1 MRHEA
6 ILLAPLGAALLVA
19 LGCRVLPRALAH
31 GLPIAAV
38 GISALLS
45 SWALAE
51 QLDGQPVAVK
61 LFDWLSIGGL
71 RLSFGLLIDRLSA
84 LMMCVVT
91 WVSLAVHVYTVRY
104 MRGDPGYAR
113 FFALISFF
121 TSAMLLLVMAD
132 NFMQLFVGWEAVGL
146 ASYLLIGFWYKRP
159 SANFASLK
167 AFLVNRVGDLGLLLG
182 IGLIAGAAGTLDYAG
197 VFAGAGPLAA
207 REITV
212 WPGISWPALDLG
224 CVLLFVGAMG
234 KSAQMPLHIWLPD
247 SMEGPTPIS
256 ALIHAAT
263 MVTAGVFMVARMSPL
278 FEHSQL
284 ALSMVLAVGATTAL
298 ATGLVAIA
306 QQDIKRIVAWSTL
319 SQLGYMMAG
328 IGVSAY
334 SVAIYHLFTHA
345 FFKALLF
352 LAAGAVIVA
361 LHHQQDIRQMGGLR
375 RRMPITYATALIGG
389 LALAGVPGTAGF
401 FSKDALITAVSR
413 AGGPLGAYAGWC
425 LLLGVAVTAFYTAR
439 LLLVVFHGG
448 KRADGPASTTAQ
460 RGRASLSDPSAG
472 SARHA
477 SLEPV
482 GPWMLAPLVFLAVP
496 SLLIGWFTFSPVVL
510 GNYFGGS
517 IVNLPSGGPG
527 AANLSEGTLEFFV
540 HGLYSPVFLL
550 ALLGGATAWIFC
562 QWRPRWSERAG
573 FLLRWPARTLRLGY
587 GFDMLVER
595 VVIPGTRGAARGASD
610 QADARFID
618 GLLVN
623 GLARTVRWGSGAMR
637 RLQTGLL
644 YHYAFVM
651 VTAICLLIT
660 WVVLVR
666 RHA

>member
-6 ILLAPLGAALLVA
+6 ILLAPLCAALLVA
-19 LGCRVLPRALAH
+19 LGCRVLPRALMH

-38 GISALLS
+38 AASALLS
-45 SWALAE
+45 TWALAD
-51 QLDGQPVAVK
+51 QIGGAPVAVK

-71 RLSFGLLIDRLSA
+71 DLSFGLLIDQLSA

-104 MRGDPGYAR
+104 MRDDPGYAR

-121 TSAMLLLVMAD
+121 TAAMLLLVMAD

-146 ASYLLIGFWYKRP
+146 ASYLLIGFWFKRP

-167 AFLVNRVGDLGLLLG
+167 AFLVNRIGDLGLLLG
-182 IGLIAGAAGTLDYAG
+182 IGLIAGATGTLDYAE
-197 VFAGAGPLAA
+197 VFSGAGPLAA

-298 ATGLVAIA
+298 ATGLVAMV

-361 LHHQQDIRQMGGLR
+361 LHHQQDIRRMGGLR

-389 LALAGVPGTAGF
+389 LALAGIPGTAGF

-425 LLLGVAVTAFYTAR
+425 LLLGVAATAFYTAR
-439 LLLVVFHGG
+439 LLLVVFHGEPREG
-448 KRADGPASTTAQ
+448 ILSSASAA
-460 RGRASLSDPSAG
+460 RPRSSSGSAG
-472 SARHA
+472 HA

-510 GNYFGGS
+510 GDYFGGS
-517 IVNLPSGGPG
+517 IVNLPGGGPG
-527 AANLSEGTLEFFV
+527 GANLSQGTLDFFV

-550 ALLGGATAWIFC
+550 ALLGGAAAWVFC
-562 QWRPRWSERAG
+562 HWRPQWSERAG
-573 FLLRWPARTLRLGY
+573 PLLRGPARALALGY
-587 GFDMLVER
+587 GFDRLVER
-595 VVIPGTRGAARGASD
+595 ALIPGTRGAARGAAD
-610 QADARFID
+610 QADSRLID

-623 GLARTVRWGSGAMR
+623 GLARAVRWGSGMMR

-651 VTAICLLIT
+651 VTAICLLIA
-660 WVVLVR
+660 WVVLVLD
-666 RHA
+666 

>member
-1 MRHEA
+1 MMYEA
-6 ILLAPLGAALLVA
+6 ILLAPLCAAALVA
-19 LGCRVLPRALAH
+19 LGARVLPRHVVH
-31 GLPIAAV
+31 GLPILAV
-38 GISALLS
+38 GLSAVLSVRVLL
-45 SWALAE
+45 E
-51 QLDGQPVAVK
+51 QLGGEPVTVK
-61 LFDWLSIGGL
+61 LLDWLSIGGFE
-71 RLSFGLLIDRLSA
+71 LSFGLLIDRLTA
-84 LMMCVVT
+84 LMACVVT
-91 WVSLAVHVYTVRY
+91 WVSLAVHVYTVGY
-104 MRGDPGYAR
+104 MRDDPGYAR
-113 FFALISFF
+113 FFALIAFF

-146 ASYLLIGFWYKRP
+146 ASYLLIGFWFKRP

-182 IGLIAGAAGTLDYAG
+182 IALIGGAAGSLDYAV
-197 VFAGAGPLAA
+197 VFGNAPGLATQD
-207 REITV
+207 ITV
-212 WPGISWPALDLG
+212 WPGVSWPALELG

-278 FEHSQL
+278 FEYSPF
-284 ALSMVLAVGATTAL
+284 ALSLVLAVGATTAL
-298 ATGLVAIA
+298 ATGLVAIV

-361 LHHQQDIRQMGGLR
+361 LHHEQDIRRMGGLY
-375 RRMPITYATALIGG
+375 RRMPITYATALIGV
-389 LALAGVPGTAGF
+389 LALAGIPGTAGF
-401 FSKDALITAVSR
+401 FSKDALISAVTQS
-413 AGGPLGAYAGWC
+413 AGPVSAYAGWC
-425 LLLGVAVTAFYTAR
+425 LLAGVAVTAFYSAR
-439 LLLVVFHGG
+439 FLLVVFHG
-448 KRADGPASTTAQ
+448 REPDDASQVTE
-460 RGRASLSDPSAG
+460 
-472 SARHA
+472 
-477 SLEPV
+477 LEPR
-482 GPWMLAPLVFLAVP
+482 GLWMLGPLVFLAVP
-496 SLLIGWFTFSPVVL
+496 SLLIGWLTFQPVVL
-510 GNYFGGS
+510 GEYFAAS
-517 IVNLPSGGPG
+517 LVSLQDSASGAPDLG
-527 AANLSEGTLEFFV
+527 AGTLDFFV

-550 ALLGGATAWIFC
+550 ALLGGLSAWVLYE
-562 QWRPRWSERAG
+562 WRPLWRGLAA
-573 FLLRWPARTLRLGY
+573 PVLRLPRRLLEWGY
-587 GFDMLVER
+587 GFDPLLER
-595 VVIPGTRGAARGASD
+595 AVIPGAQGLARGAAD

-623 GLARTVRWGSGAMR
+623 GLARTIRWGSGVMR

-651 VTAICLLIT
+651 VTAICLLIA
-660 WVVLVR
+660 WVILVLD
-666 RHA
+666 

>member
-1 MRHEA
+1 MRYEA
-6 ILLAPLGAALLVA
+6 ILLAPLCAALVVA
-19 LGCRVLPRALAH
+19 LGCRVLPRVLMH
-31 GLPIAAV
+31 GLPIAAT
-38 GISALLS
+38 GASALLS
-45 SWALAE
+45 TWALVD
-51 QLDGQPVAVK
+51 QIGGQPVALK

-71 RLSFGLLIDRLSA
+71 QLSFGLLIDRLSA

-104 MRGDPGYAR
+104 MCDDPGYAR

-121 TSAMLLLVMAD
+121 TFAMLLLVMAD

-146 ASYLLIGFWYKRP
+146 ASYLLIGFWFKRP

-167 AFLVNRVGDLGLLLG
+167 AFLVNRIGDLGLLLG
-182 IGLIAGAAGTLDYAG
+182 IGLIAGSAGTLDYAE

-207 REITV
+207 REIMV
-212 WPGISWPALDLG
+212 WPGVSWPALDLG

-278 FEHSQL
+278 FEYSAM
-284 ALSMVLAVGATTAL
+284 ALSLVLLVGATTAL
-298 ATGLVAIA
+298 ATGLVAIV

-361 LHHQQDIRQMGGLR
+361 LHHEQDIRRMGGLY
-375 RRMPITYATALIGG
+375 RRMPITYVTALIGG
-389 LALAGVPGTAGF
+389 LALAGIPGTAGF

-439 LLLVVFHGG
+439 LLLVVFHG
-448 KRADGPASTTAQ
+448 KPRAGNE
-460 RGRASLSDPSAG
+460 
-472 SARHA
+472 RHA
-477 SLEPV
+477 SLEQI
-482 GPWMLAPLVFLAVP
+482 GPWMLVPLVFLAVP

-510 GNYFGGS
+510 GDYFAGS

-527 AANLSEGTLEFFV
+527 SANLSEGTLAFFL
-540 HGLYSPVFLL
+540 HGLNSPVFLL
-550 ALLGGATAWIFC
+550 ALLGGAAAWVFY
-562 QWRPRWSERAG
+562 QWRPQWRERAG
-573 FLLRWPARTLRLGY
+573 SVLRGPAQALRLGY

-595 VVIPGTRGAARGASD
+595 ALIPGTRAAARGAAD

-623 GLARTVRWGSGAMR
+623 GLARTVRWSSGVMR

-651 VTAICLLIT
+651 VTAICLLIA
-660 WVVLVR
+660 WVILVLD
-666 RHA
+666 

>member
-1 MRHEA
+1 MYEA
-6 ILLAPLGAALLVA
+6 ILFAPLCAAVLVA
-19 LGCRVLPRALAH
+19 LGARVLPRNVVH
-31 GLPIAAV
+31 GLPILAV
-38 GISALLS
+38 GLSAVLS
-45 SWALAE
+45 IRVLVE
-51 QLDGQPVAVK
+51 QLGGEPVTVK
-61 LFDWLSIGGL
+61 LLDWLSIGGFE
-71 RLSFGLLIDRLSA
+71 LSFGLLIDRLTA
-84 LMMCVVT
+84 LMACVVT
-91 WVSLAVHVYTVRY
+91 WVSLAVHVYTVGY
-104 MRGDPGYAR
+104 MRDDPGYAR
-113 FFALISFF
+113 FFALIAFF

-146 ASYLLIGFWYKRP
+146 ASYLLIGFWFKRP

-182 IGLIAGAAGTLDYAG
+182 IALIGGAAGSLDYAV
-197 VFAGAGPLAA
+197 VFGSAHGLSTQ
-207 REITV
+207 EITV
-212 WPGISWPALDLG
+212 WPGVNWPALELG

-278 FEHSQL
+278 FEHSPL
-284 ALSMVLAVGATTAL
+284 ALSLVLAVGATTAL
-298 ATGLVAIA
+298 ATGLVAIV

-361 LHHQQDIRQMGGLR
+361 LHHEQDIRRMGGLY
-375 RRMPITYATALIGG
+375 RRMPITYATALIGL
-389 LALAGVPGTAGF
+389 LALAGIPGTAGF
-401 FSKDALITAVSR
+401 FSKDALISAVTQS
-413 AGGPLGAYAGWC
+413 AGPVGAYAGWC
-425 LLLGVAVTAFYTAR
+425 LLAGVAVTAFYSAR
-439 LLLVVFHGG
+439 FLLVVFHG
-448 KRADGPASTTAQ
+448 REREDTSHITELDP
-460 RGRASLSDPSAG
+460 RGF
-472 SARHA
+472 
-477 SLEPV
+477 
-482 GPWMLAPLVFLAVP
+482 WMLGPLVFLAAP
-496 SLLIGWFTFSPVVL
+496 SLLIGWLTFQPVVL
-510 GNYFGGS
+510 GEYFAASLVSLKESGS
-517 IVNLPSGGPG
+517 G
-527 AANLSEGTLEFFV
+527 APDLGEGTLDFFV

-550 ALLGGATAWIFC
+550 TLLGGLSAWVLYE
-562 QWRPRWSERAG
+562 WRPRWRSLAAPVLRVPGRLLER
-573 FLLRWPARTLRLGY
+573 GY
-587 GFDMLVER
+587 GFDALLER
-595 VVIPGTRGAARGASD
+595 GIIPGAQGLARGAAD

-623 GLARTVRWGSGAMR
+623 GLARTIRWGSGVMR

-651 VTAICLLIT
+651 VTAICLLIA
-660 WVVLVR
+660 WVILVLD
-666 RHA
+666 

>member
-1 MRHEA
+1 MMYEA
-6 ILLAPLGAALLVA
+6 ILFAPLCAAALVA
-19 LGCRVLPRALAH
+19 LGARVLPRQVVH
-31 GLPIAAV
+31 GLPILAV
-38 GISALLS
+38 GLSAVLSILALL
-45 SWALAE
+45 E
-51 QLDGQPVAVK
+51 QLGGEPVRVK
-61 LFDWLSIGGL
+61 LLDWLSIGGFE
-71 RLSFGLLIDRLSA
+71 LSFGLLIDRLTA
-84 LMMCVVT
+84 LMACVVT
-91 WVSLAVHVYTVRY
+91 WVSLAVHVYTVGY
-104 MRGDPGYAR
+104 MRDDPGYAR
-113 FFALISFF
+113 FFALIAFF

-146 ASYLLIGFWYKRP
+146 ASYLLIGFWFKRP

-182 IGLIAGAAGTLDYAG
+182 IALIGGAAGSLDYAV
-197 VFAGAGPLAA
+197 VFSGAPGLA
-207 REITV
+207 EQQITV
-212 WPGISWPALDLG
+212 WPGVSLPALDLG

-278 FEHSQL
+278 FEHSPF
-284 ALSMVLAVGATTAL
+284 ALSLVLAVGATTAL
-298 ATGLVAIA
+298 ATGLVAIV

-361 LHHQQDIRQMGGLR
+361 LHHEQDIRRMGGLR
-375 RRMPITYATALIGG
+375 RRMPITYATALIGT
-389 LALAGVPGTAGF
+389 LALAGIPGTAGF
-401 FSKDALITAVSR
+401 FSKDALISAVTQST
-413 AGGPLGAYAGWC
+413 GPVSAYAGWC
-425 LLLGVAVTAFYTAR
+425 LLAGVAVTAFYSAR
-439 LLLVVFHGG
+439 FLLVVFHGRPPG
-448 KRADGPASTTAQ
+448 REDVPSSTRARRPRSQ
-460 RGRASLSDPSAG
+460 SLQ
-472 SARHA
+472 
-477 SLEPV
+477 PV
-482 GPWMLAPLVFLAVP
+482 GLWMLGPLVFLAVP
-496 SLLIGWFTFSPVVL
+496 SLLIGWLTFQPVVL
-510 GNYFGGS
+510 GGYFAGS
-517 IVNLPSGGPG
+517 LVSLAESGAG
-527 AANLSEGTLEFFV
+527 APDLGAGTLDFFV

-550 ALLGGATAWIFC
+550 AVLGGLSAWALYE
-562 QWRPRWSERAG
+562 WKPRWRSRAG
-573 FLLRWPARTLRLGY
+573 PALRLPKRLLELGY
-587 GFDMLVER
+587 GFDPLLER
-595 VVIPGTRGAARGASD
+595 AVIPGTQGLARGAAD

-623 GLARTVRWGSGAMR
+623 GLARTIRWGSGVMR

-651 VTAICLLIT
+651 VTAICLLIA
-660 WVVLVR
+660 WVILVLD
-666 RHA
+666 

>member
-1 MRHEA
+1 MMYET
-6 ILLAPLGAALLVA
+6 ILLAPLCAAALVA
-19 LGCRVLPRALAH
+19 LGARVLPRKVVH
-31 GLPIAAV
+31 GLPILAV
-38 GISALLS
+38 GLSAVLSVRALL
-45 SWALAE
+45 E
-51 QLDGQPVAVK
+51 QLGGEPVTVK
-61 LFDWLSIGGL
+61 LLDWLSIGGFE
-71 RLSFGLLIDRLSA
+71 LSFGLLIDRLTA
-84 LMMCVVT
+84 LMACVVT
-91 WVSLAVHVYTVRY
+91 WVSLAVHVYTVGY
-104 MRGDPGYAR
+104 MRDDPGYAR

-146 ASYLLIGFWYKRP
+146 ASYLLIGFWFKRP

-182 IGLIAGAAGTLDYAG
+182 IALIGGAAGSLDYAV
-197 VFAGAGPLAA
+197 VFGNAPGLAA
-207 REITV
+207 QEITV
-212 WPGISWPALDLG
+212 WPGVSWPALELG

-278 FEHSQL
+278 FEHSPF
-284 ALSMVLAVGATTAL
+284 ALSLVLAVGATTAL
-298 ATGLVAIA
+298 ATGLVAIV

-361 LHHQQDIRQMGGLR
+361 LHHEQDIRRMGGLY
-375 RRMPITYATALIGG
+375 RRMPITYATALIGA
-389 LALAGVPGTAGF
+389 LALAGIPGTAGF
-401 FSKDALITAVSR
+401 FSKDALISAVTQSS
-413 AGGPLGAYAGWC
+413 GPVSAYAGWC
-425 LLLGVAVTAFYTAR
+425 LLAGVAVTAFYSAR
-439 LLLVVFHGG
+439 FLLVVFHGREPEG
-448 KRADGPASTTAQ
+448 ASHVTE
-460 RGRASLSDPSAG
+460 
-472 SARHA
+472 
-477 SLEPV
+477 LEPR
-482 GPWMLAPLVFLAVP
+482 GLWMLGPLVFLAIP
-496 SLLIGWFTFSPVVL
+496 SLLIGWLTYQPVVL
-510 GNYFGGS
+510 GEYFAAS
-517 IVNLPSGGPG
+517 LVSLRDSASGAPDLG
-527 AANLSEGTLEFFV
+527 AGTLDFFV

-550 ALLGGATAWIFC
+550 AALGGFSAWVLYE
-562 QWRPRWSERAG
+562 WRPRWRSLAAPALRVPER
-573 FLLRWPARTLRLGY
+573 LLERGY
-587 GFDMLVER
+587 GFDALLER
-595 VVIPGTRGAARGASD
+595 GVIPGARGLARGAAE

-623 GLARTVRWGSGAMR
+623 GLARTIRWGSGVMR

-651 VTAICLLIT
+651 VTAICLLIA
-660 WVVLVR
+660 WVILVLD
-666 RHA
+666 

>member
-1 MRHEA
+1 MMYEA
-6 ILLAPLGAALLVA
+6 ILFAPLCAAALVA
-19 LGCRVLPRALAH
+19 LGARVLPRQVVH
-31 GLPIAAV
+31 GLPILAV
-38 GISALLS
+38 GLSAVLS
-45 SWALAE
+45 ILALME
-51 QLDGQPVAVK
+51 QLGGEPVRVK
-61 LFDWLSIGGL
+61 LLDWLSIGGFE
-71 RLSFGLLIDRLSA
+71 LSFGLLIDRLTA
-84 LMMCVVT
+84 LMACVVT
-91 WVSLAVHVYTVRY
+91 WVSLAVHVYTVGY
-104 MRGDPGYAR
+104 MRDDPGYAR
-113 FFALISFF
+113 FFALIAFF

-146 ASYLLIGFWYKRP
+146 ASYLLIGFWFKRP

-182 IGLIAGAAGTLDYAG
+182 IALIGGAAGSLDYAV
-197 VFAGAGPLAA
+197 VFSGAPGLA
-207 REITV
+207 EQQITV
-212 WPGISWPALDLG
+212 WPGVNLPALDLG

-278 FEHSQL
+278 FEHSPF
-284 ALSMVLAVGATTAL
+284 ALSLVLAVGATTAL
-298 ATGLVAIA
+298 ATGLVAIV

-361 LHHQQDIRQMGGLR
+361 LHHEQDIRRMGGLR
-375 RRMPITYATALIGG
+375 RRMPITYATALIGT
-389 LALAGVPGTAGF
+389 LALAGIPGTAGF
-401 FSKDALITAVSR
+401 FSKDALISAVTQST
-413 AGGPLGAYAGWC
+413 GPVSAYAGWC
-425 LLLGVAVTAFYTAR
+425 LLAGVAVTAFYSAR
-439 LLLVVFHGG
+439 FLLVVFHGRPPG
-448 KRADGPASTTAQ
+448 REDVPSSTRARRPRSQ
-460 RGRASLSDPSAG
+460 SLQ
-472 SARHA
+472 
-477 SLEPV
+477 PV
-482 GPWMLAPLVFLAVP
+482 GLWMLGPLVFLAVP
-496 SLLIGWFTFSPVVL
+496 SLAIGWLTFQPVVL
-510 GNYFGGS
+510 GDYFAASLVSLQESGS
-517 IVNLPSGGPG
+517 G
-527 AANLSEGTLEFFV
+527 APDLGAGTLDFFV

-550 ALLGGATAWIFC
+550 ALLGGLSAWVLYE
-562 QWRPRWSERAG
+562 WRPRWRSLAAPVLRVPG
-573 FLLRWPARTLRLGY
+573 RLLELGY
-587 GFDMLVER
+587 GFDPLLER
-595 VVIPGTRGAARGASD
+595 AVIPGAQGLARGAAD

-623 GLARTVRWGSGAMR
+623 GLARTIRWGSGVMR

-651 VTAICLLIT
+651 VTAICLLIA
-660 WVVLVR
+660 WVILVLD
-666 RHA
+666 

>member
-1 MRHEA
+1 MKYEV
-6 ILLAPLGAALLVA
+6 ILLAPLFAAVVVA
-19 LGCRVLPRALAH
+19 LGSRVLPRVLVH
-31 GLPIAAV
+31 GLPIFAV
-38 GISALLS
+38 GLSAVLS
-45 SWALAE
+45 VWVLVE
-51 QLDGQPVAVK
+51 QLSGQAVTVK
-61 LFDWLSIGGL
+61 LLDWLSIGGFEL
-71 RLSFGLLIDRLSA
+71 RFGLLIDRLTA
-84 LMMCVVT
+84 LMMTVVT
-91 WVSLAVHVYTVRY
+91 WVSLAVHVYTVGY
-104 MRGDPGYAR
+104 MRDDPGYAR
-113 FFALISFF
+113 FFACIAFF

-182 IGLIAGAAGTLDYAG
+182 IALIASTAGSLDYDQ
-197 VFAGAGPLAA
+197 VFAGAEGLAV

-212 WPGISWPALDLG
+212 WPGVSWPALDLG

-278 FEHSQL
+278 FEYSPL
-284 ALSMVLAVGATTAL
+284 ALSLVLAIGATTAL
-298 ATGLVAIA
+298 ATGLVAIV

-361 LHHQQDIRQMGGLR
+361 LHHEQDIRRMGDLY

-389 LALAGVPGTAGF
+389 LALAGIPGTAGF
-401 FSKDALITAVSR
+401 FSKDALITAVTLS
-413 AGGPLGAYAGWC
+413 GDPVSTYAGWC
-425 LLLGVAVTAFYTAR
+425 LLAGVAVTAFYSAR
-439 LLLVVFHGG
+439 LLLVVFHGQS
-448 KRADGPASTTAQ
+448 RVETRVHPE
-460 RGRASLSDPSAG
+460 
-472 SARHA
+472 
-477 SLEPV
+477 LEAV
-482 GPWMLAPLVFLAVP
+482 GVWMLGPLVFLAIP
-496 SLLIGWFTFSPVVL
+496 SLLIGWFTFGPVVL
-510 GNYFGGS
+510 GDYFGGS
-517 IVNLPSGGPG
+517 LLTLPGGDSSVAIPSSG
-527 AANLSEGTLEFFV
+527 TWDFFL
-540 HGLYSPVFLL
+540 HGFLSPVFLL
-550 ALLGGATAWIFC
+550 AVLGGLLAWAVYE
-562 QWRPRWSERAG
+562 WRPQ
-573 FLLRWPARTLRLGY
+573 LREEAAAALRVPTRILELGY
-587 GFDMLVER
+587 GFDPLVER
-595 VVIPGTRGAARGASD
+595 ALIPGTRGLARGAAD
-610 QADARFID
+610 QADARLID

-623 GLARTVRWGSGAMR
+623 GLARVIRWTSGVTR

-644 YHYAFVM
+644 YHYAFAM
-651 VTAICLLIT
+651 VTAICLLIA
-660 WVVLVR
+660 WVLLVLD
-666 RHA
+666 

>member
-1 MRHEA
+1 MMYEA
-6 ILLAPLGAALLVA
+6 ILFAPLCAAVLVA
-19 LGCRVLPRALAH
+19 LGARVLPRNVVH
-31 GLPIAAV
+31 GLPILAV
-38 GISALLS
+38 GLSAVLS
-45 SWALAE
+45 IRVLVE
-51 QLDGQPVAVK
+51 QLGGEPVTVK
-61 LFDWLSIGGL
+61 LLDWLSIGGFE
-71 RLSFGLLIDRLSA
+71 LSFGLLIDRLTA
-84 LMMCVVT
+84 LMACVVT
-91 WVSLAVHVYTVRY
+91 WVSLAVHVYTVGY
-104 MRGDPGYAR
+104 MRDDPGYAR
-113 FFALISFF
+113 FFALIAFF

-146 ASYLLIGFWYKRP
+146 ASYLLIGFWFKRP

-182 IGLIAGAAGTLDYAG
+182 IALIGGAAGSLDYAV
-197 VFAGAGPLAA
+197 VFGSAHGLSTQ
-207 REITV
+207 EITV
-212 WPGISWPALDLG
+212 WPGVNWPALELG

-278 FEHSQL
+278 FEHSPL
-284 ALSMVLAVGATTAL
+284 ALSLVLAVGATTAL
-298 ATGLVAIA
+298 ATGLVAIV

-361 LHHQQDIRQMGGLR
+361 LHHEQDIRRMGGLY
-375 RRMPITYATALIGG
+375 RRMPITYATALIGL
-389 LALAGVPGTAGF
+389 LALAGIPGTAGF
-401 FSKDALITAVSR
+401 FSKDALISAVTQS
-413 AGGPLGAYAGWC
+413 AGPVGAYAGWC
-425 LLLGVAVTAFYTAR
+425 LLAGVAVTAFYSAR
-439 LLLVVFHGG
+439 FLLVVFHG
-448 KRADGPASTTAQ
+448 REREDTSHITELDP
-460 RGRASLSDPSAG
+460 RGF
-472 SARHA
+472 
-477 SLEPV
+477 
-482 GPWMLAPLVFLAVP
+482 WMLGPLVFLAAP
-496 SLLIGWFTFSPVVL
+496 SLLIGWLTFQPVVL
-510 GNYFGGS
+510 GEYFAASLVSLKESGS
-517 IVNLPSGGPG
+517 G
-527 AANLSEGTLEFFV
+527 APDLGEGTLDFFV

-550 ALLGGATAWIFC
+550 TLLGGLSAWVLYE
-562 QWRPRWSERAG
+562 WRPRWRSLAAPVLRVPGRLLER
-573 FLLRWPARTLRLGY
+573 GY
-587 GFDMLVER
+587 GFDALLER
-595 VVIPGTRGAARGASD
+595 GIIPGAQGLARGAAD

-623 GLARTVRWGSGAMR
+623 GLARTIRWGSGVMR

-651 VTAICLLIT
+651 VTAICLLIA
-660 WVVLVR
+660 WVILVLD
-666 RHA
+666 

>member
-1 MRHEA
+1 MKYEA
-6 ILLAPLGAALLVA
+6 ILLAPLFAAVVVA
-19 LGCRVLPRALAH
+19 LGSRLLPRVLVH
-31 GLPIAAV
+31 GLPIVAV
-38 GISALLS
+38 GLSAALS
-45 SWALAE
+45 IWVLVE
-51 QLDGQPVAVK
+51 QLGGQAVTVK
-61 LFDWLSIGGL
+61 LLDWLSIGGL
-71 RLSFGLLIDRLSA
+71 HLSFGLLIDRLTA
-84 LMMCVVT
+84 LMMTVVT
-91 WVSLAVHVYTVRY
+91 WVSLAVHVYTVGY
-104 MRGDPGYAR
+104 MRDDPGYAR
-113 FFALISFF
+113 FFACIAFF

-182 IGLIAGAAGTLDYAG
+182 IALIASTAGSLDYDQ
-197 VFAGAGPLAA
+197 VFAGAEGLAA

-212 WPGISWPALDLG
+212 WPGVSWPALDLG

-278 FEHSQL
+278 FEYSPL
-284 ALSMVLAVGATTAL
+284 ALSLVLAIGATTAL
-298 ATGLVAIA
+298 ATGLVAIV

-361 LHHQQDIRQMGGLR
+361 LHHEQDIRRMGDLY

-389 LALAGVPGTAGF
+389 LALAGIPGTAGF
-401 FSKDALITAVSR
+401 FSKDALITAVTLS
-413 AGGPLGAYAGWC
+413 GDPVSTYAGWC
-425 LLLGVAVTAFYTAR
+425 LLAGVAVTAFYSAR
-439 LLLVVFHGG
+439 LLLVVFHGQS
-448 KRADGPASTTAQ
+448 RVETRVHPE
-460 RGRASLSDPSAG
+460 
-472 SARHA
+472 
-477 SLEPV
+477 LEAV
-482 GPWMLAPLVFLAVP
+482 GVWMLGPLVFLAIP
-496 SLLIGWFTFSPVVL
+496 SLLIGWFTFGPVVL
-510 GNYFGGS
+510 GDYFGGS
-517 IVNLPSGGPG
+517 LLTLPGGDSSVAIPSSG
-527 AANLSEGTLEFFV
+527 TWDFFL
-540 HGLYSPVFLL
+540 HGFLSPVFLL
-550 ALLGGATAWIFC
+550 AVLGGLLAWAVYE
-562 QWRPRWSERAG
+562 WRPQ
-573 FLLRWPARTLRLGY
+573 LREEAAAALRVPTRILELGY
-587 GFDMLVER
+587 GFDQLVER
-595 VVIPGTRGAARGASD
+595 ALIPGTRGLARGAAD
-610 QADARFID
+610 QADARLID

-623 GLARTVRWGSGAMR
+623 GLARVIRWTSGVTR

-644 YHYAFVM
+644 YHYAFAM
-651 VTAICLLIT
+651 VTAICLLIA
-660 WVVLVR
+660 WVLLVLD
-666 RHA
+666 

>member
-1 MRHEA
+1 MRYEA
-6 ILLAPLGAALLVA
+6 ILLAPLCAALLVA
-19 LGCRVLPRALAH
+19 LGCRVLPRLLVH

-38 GISALLS
+38 GASAVLS
-45 SWALAE
+45 LWALAD
-51 QLDGQPVAVK
+51 QLGGQPVAVK
-61 LFDWLSIGGL
+61 LFDWLSLGGL
-71 RLSFGLLIDRLSA
+71 HLSFGLLIDRLSA
-84 LMMCVVT
+84 LMMTVVT

-104 MRGDPGYAR
+104 MRDDPGYAR
-113 FFALISFF
+113 FFACIAFF
-121 TSAMLLLVMAD
+121 TFAMLLLVMAD
-132 NFMQLFVGWEAVGL
+132 NFMQLFVGWEAVGV
-146 ASYLLIGFWYKRP
+146 ASYLLIGFWFKRP

-167 AFLVNRVGDLGLLLG
+167 AFLVNRIGDLGLLLG
-182 IGLIAGAAGTLDYAG
+182 IGLIAGAAGTLDYAE
-197 VFAGAGPLAA
+197 VFAGAGTLAA
-207 REITV
+207 AEVTV
-212 WPGISWPALDLG
+212 WPGIHWPALDLG

-278 FEHSQL
+278 FEHSPL
-284 ALSMVLAVGATTAL
+284 ALSLVLAVGATTAL
-298 ATGLVAIA
+298 ATGLVAIV

-361 LHHQQDIRQMGGLR
+361 LHHQQDIRRMGGLY

-389 LALAGVPGTAGF
+389 LALAGIPGTAGF

-413 AGGPLGAYAGWC
+413 AGDPLGAYAGWC

-439 LLLVVFHGG
+439 LLLVVFHGEP
-448 KRADGPASTTAQ
+448 RAKAQ
-460 RGRASLSDPSAG
+460 S
-472 SARHA
+472 
-477 SLEPV
+477 SLEQV
-482 GPWMLAPLVFLAVP
+482 GPWMLVPLLFLAVP

-510 GNYFGGS
+510 GDYFAGS

-527 AANLSEGTLEFFV
+527 GANLSEGTLDFFL
-540 HGLYSPVFLL
+540 HGLSSPVFLL
-550 ALLGGATAWIFC
+550 ALLGGAFAWVLYE
-562 QWRPRWSERAG
+562 WRPRWRELAG
-573 FLLRWPARTLRLGY
+573 AVLRLPARALKLGY
-587 GFDMLVER
+587 GFDLLVER
-595 VVIPGTRGAARGASD
+595 TLIPGTRGLARGAAD

-623 GLARTVRWGSGAMR
+623 GLARSVRWGSTALR
-637 RLQTGLL
+637 RAQTGLL
-644 YHYAFVM
+644 YHYAFAM
-651 VTAICLLIT
+651 VTAICLLIA
-660 WVVLVR
+660 WVILMVG
-666 RHA
+666 